1 MAHTVWS
8 GAISFGLVNIP
19 VKAKVATR
27 DRSIRFVQLHEQD
40 GERIR
45 MQRTC
50 PEHGPI
56 PYEEVT
62 KGHPVGKSEFVVV
75 TKDEISAL
83 EPEKADTIEIEAFVK
98 LEEVDPVYFDKTYHL
113 VAEAAG
119 GKAYQLL
126 VDALEDT
133 GRVAIGRFVMR
144 NKEHL
149 VALRTWE
156 GHIVMETLYFHDEVV
171 PPDEVTEEAKLRA
184 PSKKE
189 EEMAVKLIE
198 TLATEFDP
206 LEYEDTFRNRLLEL
220 IEAKAQGSTVQVKER
235 PREVVIEDLEA
246 ALEKSLQEIKR

>member
-27 DRSIRFVQLHEQD
+27 DRSVRFVQLHAPD

-50 PEHGPI
+50 AEHGEV

-62 KGHPVGKSEFVVV
+62 KGHPVGKGEYVVV
-75 TKDEISAL
+75 TKEELESV

-98 LEEVDPVYFDKTYHL
+98 LAEVDPVYFHKTYHL
-113 VAEAAG
+113 VPDQAG

-126 VDALEDT
+126 VDALEATD
-133 GRVAIGRFVMR
+133 RIALGRFVMR

-149 VALRTWE
+149 VALRTWSS
-156 GHIVMETLYFHDEVV
+156 HIVMETLYFHDEVV
-171 PPDEVTEEAKLRA
+171 QPEDVAEDVKVRK
-184 PSKKE
+184 PSGKE
-189 EEMAVKLIE
+189 EDMAVRLVE
-198 TLATEFDP
+198 SLATEFDP
-206 LEYEDTFRNRLLEL
+206 AKYEDTFRQRVEDL
-220 IEAKAQGSTVQVKER
+220 IQAKAEGGTFHVEER
-235 PREVVIEDLEA
+235 AREPVIEDLEA